1 MNEQPKIES
10 EPRDCILTTV
20 ALQPDHSTRIKNTGP
35 LTWNEAKRLRSESL
49 AKNPD
54 DWAII
59 RDAEQGL
66 PTAADGCNA
75 AG

>member
-10 EPRDCILTTV
+10 EPRDYILTTV
-20 ALQPDHSTRIKNTGP
+20 AWESDRRTRIRNTGP
-35 LTWNEAKRLRSESL
+35 LTWDEAKRLRAESL

-59 RDAEQGL
+59 RPAEQGL
-66 PTAADGCNA
+66 PIGADGCNA